1 MEDIKYDQI
10 TIDIATR
17 PLFSEKGIRVSVL
30 RLDKIHPVISGN
42 KWFKLRHYIE
52 DAKLHNKKGIITYGG
67 AYSNHII
74 ATAAA
79 CAMNGLSSIG
89 IIRGKTQAAHSHTLK
104 AAQEYGMK
112 LISSDYEDYKTKKLP
127 REIYDYTENDEF
139 YLINEGG
146 YGALGVAGAAEILN
160 YCSKENYSHVC
171 CAVGSGTMI
180 AGLIK
185 SSLPAQLI
193 TGVSVLK
200 NHFLSEQQVK
210 HLLGKHTTEKNF
222 IIVHDYH
229 LGGYA
234 KKSPELFFFMNE
246 FFKTTGIPTDFVYTG
261 KLMFAIHDLALKNF
275 FPPGSEILVIHS
287 GGLQGNKSLTERTLM
302 F

>member
-79 CAMNGLSSIG
+79 CAMNGLRSIG
-89 IIRGKTQAAHSHTLK
+89 IIRGQPQAAHSHTLK

-127 REIYDYTENDEF
+127 REIYDYIENDEF

-160 YCSKENYSHVC
+160 YCSKEIYSHVC

-180 AGLIK
+180 AGL
-185 SSLPAQLI
+185 
-193 TGVSVLK
+193 
-200 NHFLSEQQVK
+200 
-210 HLLGKHTTEKNF
+210 
-222 IIVHDYH
+222 
-229 LGGYA
+229 
-234 KKSPELFFFMNE
+234 
-246 FFKTTGIPTDFVYTG
+246 
-261 KLMFAIHDLALKNF
+261 
-275 FPPGSEILVIHS
+275 
-287 GGLQGNKSLTERTLM
+287 
-302 F
+302 